1 MAPTDTSKLVDRIIP
16 GGLAAYLTEA
26 RADGDTFADIAFR
39 LRSEHDIEVTQ
50 ETVRRWCGMY
60 VAEPTEAVG

>member
-16 GGLAAYLTEA
+16 GGLAAYLTDA
-26 RADGDTFADIAFR
+26 RAAGETFADIAYR
-39 LRSEHDIEVTQ
+39 LRSEHDVVVTQ

-60 VAEPTEAVG
+60 VEASEASA